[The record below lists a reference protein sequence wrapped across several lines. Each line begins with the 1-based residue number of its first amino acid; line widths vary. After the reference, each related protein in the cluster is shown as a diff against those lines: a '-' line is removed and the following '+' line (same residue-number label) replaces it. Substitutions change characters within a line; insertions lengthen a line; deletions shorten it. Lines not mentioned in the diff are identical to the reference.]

1 MAQSLFSKSQKV
13 AMFLMSLGAARSAEV
28 LSQLDPDQVA
38 RIARDMTTMGSVSNQ
53 TKRAVVR
60 EFRSLV
66 TADQQ
71 RADGVSFAEEV
82 LDKALGAERAQR
94 MMRTITSDAGTD
106 GPPYLT
112 TVTPSRA
119 AELIGNEPLHI
130 MALLLLTLPPET
142 SAAIVLQLPPALHP
156 KIALQMAHATRPAPE
171 LARHLEQALR
181 AKALKQV
188 REEQACGSAALNALA
203 ADIPQSVAAPEPP
216 VQAWD
221 VESEPEPVPAAFTFF
236 QLLELDLP
244 DMQTL
249 VRRAGMHDLGLAL
262 RGAGAGLRNHC
273 LRALPFSQRMTVQN
287 ALRTQQPVALQ
298 EITAA
303 QARIAALAHTIAAE
317 RVQRLHRG
325 ELVHA

>member
-60 EFRSLV
+60 EFRGLV

-71 RADGVSFAEEV
+71 RAEGISFAEEV
-82 LDKALGAERAQR
+82 LDKALGAERAQHI
-94 MMRTITSDAGTD
+94 MRTIAPDTGTD

-156 KIALQMAHATRPAPE
+156 KIAVQMAHATRPAPE

-181 AKALKQV
+181 AKALKQI
-188 REEQACGSAALNALA
+188 REEQACGSAALNVLA
-203 ADIPQSVAAPEPP
+203 DAQPPAIAPAPSAP
-216 VQAWD
+216 AWD
-221 VESEPEPVPAAFTFF
+221 FEDESEPAQAEFTFF
-236 QLLELDLP
+236 QLPELDLP

-287 ALRTQQPVALQ
+287 ALRSQQPVALQ

-303 QARIAALAHTIAAE
+303 QARIAALARTIATE